1 MSQQLSSSFKK
12 RVYITAEQKRELC
25 LSKQTK
31 PQPKNYEL
39 AKKYNISTSQV
50 SDILKESNKWL
61 EINPNSYQAKLKKV
75 HTSPVANVEDAL
87 ILWIQKALE
96 CNITIT
102 GNVIIIIFKIIKRKK
117 ILLLKIFLLILSIII
132 SFQRI

>member
-1 MSQQLSSSFKK
+1 MSQQLSSFKK

-39 AKKYNISTSQV
+39 ATKYNISTSQV

-87 ILWIQKALE
+87 IL
-96 CNITIT
+96 
-102 GNVIIIIFKIIKRKK
+102 
-117 ILLLKIFLLILSIII
+117 
-132 SFQRI
+132 